1 MASSI
6 DLFPARGWIPEL
18 SKDSLRADLIAALT
32 AAILVLPQSIAFAA
46 IAGMPIEHG
55 LYTAIV
61 TPIIAAL
68 FGSSRHMISGPT
80 TAISVLVFASL
91 GATYQPGSVEYVH
104 AAILMTLM
112 AGVFQLAMG
121 LLRMGSLASFVS
133 PSVMIGFTTGAAF
146 IIFISQLPHVLGI
159 QLESSATTVGVIQEI
174 GKHASEL
181 KLFETIIGVGA
192 LLFAAALLW
201 LAPGWP
207 NYLLALLFASGLA
220 MLLSNNGAD
229 IAFVSSIP
237 LHFPAMELPEMTL
250 KDFRLLAPAA
260 FAIVLVG
267 LLEAPAISRAL
278 AIKSDQEVDISQEF
292 AGQGLSN
299 IIGSFFSAYMG
310 SGSFTRSAANL
321 DSGARTPLAAVFASL
336 ILLLIVLLFGQWI
349 SMIPVAAVAGI
360 ILLVAIRLVSIRQ
373 IKRVIST
380 SRGSTA
386 VMGITFVATLLV
398 GLEFSIIIGVF
409 VSLSLFL
416 RRSSMAYLAITAP
429 DPSADRR
436 RFFRNARAFDLQECP
451 QMVCGRLD
459 GQLYFGSVDDVRRQ
473 LRELERERP
482 QQKNL
487 LMLMKHLSDIDMA
500 GSQLLIEESVRRR
513 ERGGR
518 LFVTMRQRQ
527 VSDKYRRFGVVT
539 AIGHKNVFS
548 NKGDAI
554 AAIVPALDQSICATC
569 TKRVFN
575 ECPPAPEENTE
586 EPPV

>member
-1 MASSI
+1 MANSI
-6 DLFPARGWIPEL
+6 DLFPARGWSSEL
-18 SKDSLRADLIAALT
+18 SKDSLKADLIAALT
-32 AAILVLPQSIAFAA
+32 AAILVLPQSIAFAS

-61 TPIIAAL
+61 TPVIAAL

-91 GATYQPGSVEYVH
+91 GASYQPGSAEYVQ
-104 AAILMTLM
+104 AAILLTLM
-112 AGVFQLAMG
+112 AGVFQLALG
-121 LLRMGSLASFVS
+121 FLRMGSLASFVS
-133 PSVMIGFTTGAAF
+133 PSVMIGFTTGAAV
-146 IIFISQLPHVLGI
+146 IIFISQLPQALGI
-159 QLESSATTVGVIQEI
+159 ELQVSTTTAGVIQEI
-174 GKHASEL
+174 GTHISEFQ
-181 KLFETIIGVGA
+181 LFESIIGVTA
-192 LLFAAALLW
+192 LLIAAALLW
-201 LAPGWP
+201 FAPGWP
-207 NYLLALLFASGLA
+207 NYLLALLFAAGLA
-220 MLLSNNGAD
+220 MLLSREGAD
-229 IAFVSSIP
+229 IAYVSSIP
-237 LHFPAMELPEMTL
+237 LQFPAMQLPEMSL
-250 KDFRLLAPAA
+250 QDFRLLAPAA
-260 FAIVLVG
+260 FALALVG
-267 LLEAPAISRAL
+267 LLEATAISRAL
-278 AIKSDQEVDISQEF
+278 AIKSDHEVDISQEF

-349 SMIPVAAVAGI
+349 SLIPVAAVAGI
-360 ILLVAIRLVSIRQ
+360 ILLVAIRLVSFRQ
-373 IKRVIST
+373 IKRVFTT
-380 SRGSTA
+380 SRGSSA
-386 VMGITFVATLLV
+386 VMVITFLATLLV

-416 RRSSMAYLAITAP
+416 RRSSTAYLAITAP
-429 DPSADRR
+429 DPSAERR

-451 QMVCGRLD
+451 QLVCGRLD

-473 LRELERERP
+473 LRALERERP
-482 QQKNL
+482 HQKNL

-513 ERGGR
+513 SRGGR
-518 LFVTMRQRQ
+518 LYVTMRQRQ

-569 TKRVFN
+569 TTRIFN
-575 ECPPAPEENTE
+575 ECPPAPEEHRE
-586 EPPV
+586 